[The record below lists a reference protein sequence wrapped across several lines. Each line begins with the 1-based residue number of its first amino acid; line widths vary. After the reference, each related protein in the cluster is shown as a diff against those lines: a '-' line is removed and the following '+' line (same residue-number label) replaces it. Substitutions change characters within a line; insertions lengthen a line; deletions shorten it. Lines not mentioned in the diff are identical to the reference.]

1 MASLIDEL
9 IDVLEQENKEYE
21 TLMLLSKEKTP
32 VIVKGDLEKL
42 QRITTVEQEFVGKI
56 SILEKKRIEVMQ
68 DIGNV
73 LGKNPDTM
81 KITELIELLAK
92 QPAEQQK
99 LSQVHDTLLKTLDN
113 VKEFNELNANL
124 INESLEIIDFNLN
137 LVTSLYQDTGISNY
151 DKNARNIS
159 AIGGTTGVFD
169 KKS

>member
-42 QRITTVEQEFVGKI
+42 QRITEVEQEFVGKI
-56 SILEKKRIEVMQ
+56 RNLEKKRIEVMK
-68 DIGNV
+68 DIGTV
-73 LGKNPDTM
+73 LGRDPETT
-81 KITELIELLAK
+81 KITDIIEILAK
-92 QPAEQQK
+92 QPVEQK
-99 LSQVHDTLLKTLDN
+99 RLSQVHDSLLTTLNN
-113 VKEFNELNANL
+113 VREFNEINANL
-124 INESLEIIDFNLN
+124 IKESLEIIDFNLN

-151 DKNARNIS
+151 DKNAKNIS
-159 AIGGTTGVFD
+159 ALGGATGVFD